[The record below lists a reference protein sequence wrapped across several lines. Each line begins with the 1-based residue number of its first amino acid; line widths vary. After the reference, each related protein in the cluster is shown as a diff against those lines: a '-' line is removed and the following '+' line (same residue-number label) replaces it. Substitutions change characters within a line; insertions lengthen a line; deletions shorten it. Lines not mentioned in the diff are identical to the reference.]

1 MDTVSTQPILCYSEC
16 HHLLHCCVLSDYK
29 FPVTLTH
36 LPKQCCI
43 CRTHNWVF
51 CFIPQTLLMKSVVPW
66 CNRCCVIWIVFKL
79 SCRLCGMSLSMW
91 GGNREWIR
99 SINQCLCFSSES
111 SWAQPNFL
119 SFFLYFLSL
128 LFTCSSGSSGLL
140 HCFKTVFHC
149 FDSINP
155 TRDKHLENIYLLMST
170 WFIVAYYWLTLRI
183 INISSLVVINIFIGF
198 GLKVS
203 FLKCY
208 IDQVSMLIVWFSW
221 IKFFFPECT
230 KAEHADKSLLCLNE
244 TFWTFIILVLSFHLL

>member
-1 MDTVSTQPILCYSEC
+1 MWHVPVHVRWEQRVNKINKP
-16 HHLLHCCVLSDYK
+16 VFVFFQWK
-29 FPVTLTH
+29 FMGTA
-36 LPKQCCI
+36 
-43 CRTHNWVF
+43 
-51 CFIPQTLLMKSVVPW
+51 
-66 CNRCCVIWIVFKL
+66 KL
-79 SCRLCGMSLSMW
+79 SLV
-91 GGNREWIR
+91 
-99 SINQCLCFSSES
+99 
-111 SWAQPNFL
+111 
-119 SFFLYFLSL
+119 LSL
-128 LFTCSSGSSGLL
+128 LSIPTLYLFFWFIRSASLL
-140 HCFKTVFHC
+140 LVFHC

-155 TRDKHLENIYLLMST
+155 PRDKHLENIYLLMST
-170 WFIVAYYWLTLRI
+170 WSNVAYYWLTLRI